1 MHCWLMAHSGSTLPA
16 VGHGAR
22 GLRKHATA
30 RKSNPSITMATLRSH
45 HPECGRLNQEQD
57 GMTHARDA
65 AKAKQRLEDDSYL
78 GCEAVEGDGR

>member
-1 MHCWLMAHSGSTLPA
+1 
-16 VGHGAR
+16 
-22 GLRKHATA
+22 
-30 RKSNPSITMATLRSH
+30 MATLRSH